1 MAEYSGAVYEPPRL
15 MRLTS
20 QSSLIQRGNIIVAR
34 AVSSPEAGERL
45 IQQTSEGLAKMSEVE
60 EMR

>member
-1 MAEYSGAVYEPPRL
+1 MAEYSGAVYEPPR
-15 MRLTS
+15 S
-20 QSSLIQRGNIIVAR
+20 DAPYIAVICDPRGNIIVAR

-45 IQQTSEGLAKMSEVE
+45 IQQTSEGLARMGEVQ